1 MLFVSFS
8 QIQIDPFRGIV
19 TFATFSLALVLAIT
33 VHEFS
38 HSLVA
43 TSLGDQTSKRLGRLS
58 LNPRAHL
65 DPVGTM
71 MIILAGFGWG
81 KPVPV
86 NPTYLRTGARSG
98 MAVVSLAGPISN
110 VALASVAAL
119 FIKAGVVDSTFVGFT
134 LFGGGTEDIL
144 GYIIGAVVFWNLL
157 LAAFNLIPIAPL
169 DGFKVALGILP
180 REMAISFARL
190 ERYGP
195 GILMMLIL
203 SGFVLPGPSILFAV
217 IRPILNL
224 LSFVVLGRQLM

>member
-1 MLFVSFS
+1 MLFESFS
-8 QIQIDPFRGIV
+8 QIQFDPFRGIV

-38 HSLVA
+38 HALIA
-43 TSLGDQTSKRLGRLS
+43 TRLGDPTSKRLGRLS

-65 DPVGTM
+65 DPVGSM

-86 NPTYLRTGARSG
+86 NPDYLRTGTRSG

-110 VALASVAAL
+110 VALASAFAL
-119 FIKAGVVDSTFVGFT
+119 FIKAGVVDSPFVGFS
-134 LFGGGTEDIL
+134 LFRGGTEDIL

-180 REMAISFARL
+180 RDILEPAAGRIQPDTNCAARRIQGSAGDIAA
-190 ERYGP
+190 RYG
-195 GILMMLIL
+195 
-203 SGFVLPGPSILFAV
+203 
-217 IRPILNL
+217 
-224 LSFVVLGRQLM
+224 